1 MMASA
6 AAASVILLIMVNF
19 LAYSLPWRWDLT
31 KAKQHTLSKSA
42 GELLG
47 GLKQDV
53 QLTAFYAGVPP
64 KYLSDLFQEFKRN
77 SKGRIKPEIIDPI
90 VQIGYAAQFGGVI
103 SANENKVIVRSQG
116 GQGARRDVDFTN
128 KILSEELL
136 INAIISVTRKERTVC
151 FLTGHSEYDMLD
163 KKTSGLS
170 QLAGLL
176 SDNNIMSKKLMLGV
190 KGEIPADCNVLVIAG
205 PHVPLTVKEDGLIGE
220 YLKKGG
226 DALFLIENV
235 IVTTPDKPLTWQEKQ
250 GNPSLNGI
258 LNDWGIKIGDDIVVD
273 LSNHVGSD
281 AGSPATKN
289 YIPHPSLAEGLDYTF
304 YIRPRSISELEGRRT
319 SLKLAPIVF
328 TASKEASWG
337 ETDRTLQ
344 IKFDSDADVPGP
356 VPIAYVVFEPK
367 EKEESS
373 DTRIIV
379 FTDADFLTNA
389 FIGQYSNAKL
399 GLNVFN
405 WLSEADYRVF
415 MSEKEISVT
424 RLDLTSKQKR
434 MVAVVLLLIIFLI
447 IASGI
452 AVWVRQIE

>member
-1 MMASA
+1 M
-6 AAASVILLIMVNF
+6 
-19 LAYSLPWRWDLT
+19 
-31 KAKQHTLSKSA
+31 
-42 GELLG
+42 
-47 GLKQDV
+47 
-53 QLTAFYAGVPP
+53 
-64 KYLSDLFQEFKRN
+64 
-77 SKGRIKPEIIDPI
+77 
-90 VQIGYAAQFGGVI
+90 
-103 SANENKVIVRSQG
+103 
-116 GQGARRDVDFTN
+116 
-128 KILSEELL
+128 
-136 INAIISVTRKERTVC
+136 
-151 FLTGHSEYDMLD
+151 
-163 KKTSGLS
+163 
-170 QLAGLL
+170 
-176 SDNNIMSKKLMLGV
+176 
-190 KGEIPADCNVLVIAG
+190 
-205 PHVPLTVKEDGLIGE
+205 
-220 YLKKGG
+220 
-226 DALFLIENV
+226 
-235 IVTTPDKPLTWQEKQ
+235 
-250 GNPSLNGI
+250 
-258 LNDWGIKIGDDIVVD
+258 
-273 LSNHVGSD
+273 
-281 AGSPATKN
+281 
-289 YIPHPSLAEGLDYTF
+289 
-304 YIRPRSISELEGRRT
+304 
-319 SLKLAPIVF
+319 F